1 MKLNVIIMF
10 IIAGLIKYLKKK
22 KNSKSHTKK
31 WEPFGSSYYRIFI
44 VFKFLNIK
52 IQRQD
57 HDSYHK
63 IYLNIVIVP
72 SAFGVVMAAVFLR
85 NALVV
90 ETK

>member
-1 MKLNVIIMF
+1 MF